1 MHKTIIVVLIA
12 IALNLIYRRFKY
24 SEELFDTTEQYKIV
38 NEYLLGERLSDLKPI
53 LWVHSATEVNAR
65 NWESFQSRTSTN
77 LNQPY
82 VLQCIQSIYD
92 KCGESFNVCLIDDT
106 VFAKLIP
113 KWALQVE
120 NMASPAKEHYRQL
133 GFTSLLYFYGGML
146 VPASTLCVRNLLR
159 LHTSALDESDFY
171 AVEKYGDG
179 VFVPNPEF
187 MGCRKR
193 SAAVGALLTWQ
204 HHLCETDK
212 TSASDFNGE
221 VSNYLKQKA
230 VLVDGT
236 VVGLKRDGQP
246 LSVEDWLG
254 STALDLQVDAVCLP
268 GKEILRRPK
277 FSWFCRMSTAQIS
290 KSNLAISPYMRAS
303 LTP

>member
-1 MHKTIIVVLIA
+1 MHKTVIIVLAA
-12 IALNLIYRRFKY
+12 IALNLIYRKFKY
-24 SEELFDTTEQYKIV
+24 SEELFDTTEHYNLV
-38 NEYLLGERLSDLKPI
+38 SEYLLGERLSDLKPI

-65 NWESFQSRTSTN
+65 NWESFQSRNSTN

-92 KCGESFNVCLIDDT
+92 QCEESFNVCLIDDS

-113 KWALQVE
+113 KWALEVE
-120 NMASPAKEHYRQL
+120 NMASPAKDHYRQL
-133 GFTSLLYFYGGML
+133 GFTSLLYFYGGLL

-159 LHTSALDESDFY
+159 LHTSALDASDMY

-193 SAAVGALLTWQ
+193 CTAVGALLAWQ
-204 HHLCETDK
+204 HNLCETDK
-212 TSASDFNGE
+212 TSACDFNGE
-221 VSNYLKQKA
+221 LSNYLKHNA
-230 VLVDGT
+230 ALVDGSL
-236 VVGLKRDGQP
+236 VGIKRQGQP
-246 LSVEDWLG
+246 LSMEDWLG
-254 STALDLQVDAVCLP
+254 ATPLDLPLDAICLP

-277 FSWFCRMSTAQIS
+277 FSWFCRMSVAQIR
-290 KSNLAISPYMRAS
+290 KSNLAVSAYMK
-303 LTP
+303 